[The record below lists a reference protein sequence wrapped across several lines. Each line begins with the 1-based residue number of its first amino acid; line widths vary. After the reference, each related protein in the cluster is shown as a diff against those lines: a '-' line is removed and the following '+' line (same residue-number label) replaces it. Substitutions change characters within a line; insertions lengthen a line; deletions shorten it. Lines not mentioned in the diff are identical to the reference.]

1 MKKRCFCASSA
12 LLLLILAACQQTPDA
27 VNTPGAPSGDT
38 TAVVTEDPFLASL
51 PDDLDF
57 GGMEFCIGYTSGFED
72 KNEVAPDAELTKG
85 EIVDDAIR
93 LRNIYVEDRLNIRIT
108 TSADEMCSW
117 TDLTSFVQP
126 LIMAGDTTYDAFVA
140 SAWGLFQS
148 SLNGLLLPMQ
158 DIETIDFSNP
168 WWDTELIDMI
178 SLGSNSIYAVAG
190 AINYLDDYAT
200 VALLINTKLCK
211 QTNLELPYQMV
222 LDGTW
227 TIDRFCEYTKA
238 YSADLNGDGVYDE
251 NDAYGLICNMGIPYK
266 FSCGSGESFILI
278 EDDGFVTLNQSERF
292 FNVIDKLFVQLLD
305 RGNNAV
311 CVVERKLGY
320 DIGNALFPQGQSLFY
335 VDQVGGIDAM
345 RKKMEDDFGIV
356 PIPKYDEVQENYYS
370 VFDTAYGTAYAI
382 PTTQEDPDTA
392 GRILEVM
399 GFYSQ
404 DTIYPAVI
412 EKNILVKGIRDE
424 ESGKMLDII
433 FQNKFYELGQ
443 WGSFVYEQIMGMALD
458 GSNKFAS
465 KIASITKAT
474 EKEFAAIADYYDFD

>member
-1 MKKRCFCASSA
+1 M
-12 LLLLILAACQQTPDA
+12 
-27 VNTPGAPSGDT
+27 
-38 TAVVTEDPFLASL
+38 
-51 PDDLDF
+51 
-57 GGMEFCIGYTSGFED
+57 
-72 KNEVAPDAELTKG
+72 
-85 EIVDDAIR
+85 
-93 LRNIYVEDRLNIRIT
+93 
-108 TSADEMCSW
+108 
-117 TDLTSFVQP
+117 
-126 LIMAGDTTYDAFVA
+126 
-140 SAWGLFQS
+140 
-148 SLNGLLLPMQ
+148 
-158 DIETIDFSNP
+158 
-168 WWDTELIDMI
+168 
-178 SLGSNSIYAVAG
+178 
-190 AINYLDDYAT
+190 
-200 VALLINTKLCK
+200 
-211 QTNLELPYQMV
+211 
-222 LDGTW
+222 
-227 TIDRFCEYTKA
+227 
-238 YSADLNGDGVYDE
+238 
-251 NDAYGLICNMGIPYK
+251 
-266 FSCGSGESFILI
+266 
-278 EDDGFVTLNQSERF
+278 TLNQSERF

-382 PTTQEDPDTA
+382 PTTQEDPDPA
-392 GRILEVM
+392 GRSLEVM